1 MKTSKIEYSIKKLY
15 EMYKKGTLNF
25 DLAIQRK
32 NGIWDIERQS
42 LLIHSILTYYPVPSV
57 CVLKDKRILS
67 FLDGKQRLTAIFD
80 YIDNVYKTSDSVKNI
95 DRIDIKNKSFEEL
108 PESFKNRIFE
118 YQITVYQV
126 ENATDREIKEL
137 FYRLN
142 NGVALKTIETTRAIL
157 GNKIISF
164 INELTNTPFFAH
176 KVNITKSARKR
187 YIDQE
192 LILQILMLI
201 SIPNTG
207 FTSKEIE
214 AFAKTLAEK
223 TLRTELKATMENT
236 CYYLNGAYLKKEKF
250 LKKVNLP
257 MIFKLVY
264 DIQVNKYPIYNSD
277 FYNWSVSFFE
287 NPPEE
292 YKSACIA
299 GSAKKDNVQRRLR
312 IIENNFKEHFKDKI
326 EGFNNSDNKEYPILV
341 NE

>member
-1 MKTSKIEYSIKKLY
+1 MKTGKMEYTIKKLY
-15 EMYKKGTLNF
+15 DMYKKKTLNF

-32 NGIWDIERQS
+32 NGIWDLERQS
-42 LLIHSILTYYPVPSV
+42 LLIHSILTCYPIPSV
-57 CVLKDKRILS
+57 CVLKEKRILS

-80 YIDNVYKTSDSVKNI
+80 FIDGNYALDKTIKNINNIEVKNTTFE
-95 DRIDIKNKSFEEL
+95 DLSEEFKNKIL
-108 PESFKNRIFE
+108 E
-118 YQITVYQV
+118 YQITAYQI

-142 NGVALKTIETTRAIL
+142 NGVALKPIETTRAIL
-157 GNKIISF
+157 GNKTIKF
-164 INELTNTPFFAH
+164 ITQITSTPFFVH
-176 KVNITKSARKR
+176 KANITKSARRR

-192 LILQILMLI
+192 LVLQILMLI

-207 FTSKEIE
+207 FTSKEIK

-223 TLRTELKATMENT
+223 SLRTELKATMENV

-277 FYNWSVSFFE
+277 FYDWSVLFFE
-287 NPPEE
+287 NTSDT
-292 YKSACIA
+292 YKLACVA
-299 GSAKKDNVQRRLR
+299 GSARKENVQKRLR
-312 IIENNFKEHFKDKI
+312 IMQESFNEYFKDKI
-326 EGFNNSDNKEYPILV
+326 KDIDNKDYPILV